1 MLIMLDVF
9 DPTARGII
17 QIAIDPNAIQ
27 AVKPTAEDTNMCL
40 VYMGEKV
47 WRANRSFAETVTKIN
62 NARKESAA

>member
-9 DPTARGII
+9 DPTARRII

-27 AVKPTAEDTNMCL
+27 AVKPTAEDNNMCL

-47 WRANRSFAETVTKIN
+47 WRVNKSFEETVTKIN
-62 NARKESAA
+62 NIRKEK